1 MADEDLNQESTADN
15 KVQADA
21 DVLMDSDDL
30 FDANGNLNTDAVA
43 PKDGAQ
49 PGASKVELDLDD
61 APFLQEDQEEAP
73 AAEAPEPPEEP
84 ALPAGEEAP
93 KLSLIKRLLKRK
105 KLVIG
110 GGVGFLLIVGALV
123 FLLLGDDEQPAPPV
137 SEPEVTEPEELPPI
151 EAKPGEVLISWEPF
165 WVEYSDTDGETKFLV
180 CQLSA
185 PTLDPELKME
195 AELKTLVIRD
205 AIYYYLSH
213 KPITFL
219 SEQRNAD
226 ALKED
231 LLGVVNG
238 YLTRGQLTSIYIE
251 SYLIR

>member
-1 MADEDLNQESTADN
+1 MADEDLNQENAADN
-15 KVQADA
+15 KVQADE

-30 FDANGNLNTDAVA
+30 FDSNGNLNTDAVA
-43 PKDGAQ
+43 SENAPA
-49 PGASKVELDLDD
+49 GASKVELDLDD
-61 APFLQEDQEEAP
+61 APFLQEDQEEP
-73 AAEAPEPPEEP
+73 AAEEAPEEAGDELAMPEGEEEP
-84 ALPAGEEAP
+84 
-93 KLSLIKRLLKRK
+93 KQSLLKRLLKRK
-105 KLVIG
+105 KLLIG
-110 GGVGFLLIVGALV
+110 GGVGFLLIIGALV
-123 FLLLGDDEQPAPPV
+123 FLLLGGEEPVTPPEI
-137 SEPEVTEPEELPPI
+137 EPEITEPEELPPI
-151 EAKPGEVLISWEPF
+151 EAKPGEVLVRWEPF
-165 WVEYSDTDGETKFLV
+165 WVEYSEQDGETRFLV

-185 PTLDPELKME
+185 PTTDPELKME
-195 AELKTLVIRD
+195 ADLKTLAIRD

-238 YLTRGQLTSIYIE
+238 YLSRGQFSQIYIE